1 MTRTKTANV
10 PEVAI
15 VDRGTPIEAIMEILD
30 RDGAVVIRHLVKPAV
45 MDRVGSELDSYIR
58 RAAPGEG
65 DFWGYKTKRFGALVT
80 KSRTF
85 AEEIAPN
92 PTLMTVMDKLLGARC
107 LRFQLHVTMAVHIG
121 PGEKGQI
128 IHRDDGLL
136 PFTHP
141 GPQALCNTMWA
152 LTDFTLEN
160 GATNVVIGSHLWPD
174 DRYPGPDDVVA
185 RAVMPKGS
193 CLIYVGSVFHGGGT
207 NHTADEWRTGMIC
220 GYSLGWLRQEEN
232 QYMAVPPAV
241 AKTLPDNVQRLIGY
255 TNHGPFLGW
264 YEGQDVHVVL
274 EPHVSDVMPATP
286 EGGEYT
292 EEVRI
297 LKTASF
303 IDPRWV

>member
-1 MTRTKTANV
+1 MRGNV
-10 PEVAI
+10 GEVAS
-15 VDRGTPIEAIMEILD
+15 VERDASLEDVMAILD
-30 RDGAVVIRHLVKPAV
+30 RDGAVVIRRLADPSV
-45 MDRVGSELDSYIR
+45 MDRVQGELADYIR
-58 RAAPGEG
+58 RASPGEG

-92 PTLMTVMDKLLGARC
+92 PTLMRVMDRLLGPRC

-136 PFTHP
+136 PFVHP

-152 LTDFTLEN
+152 LSDFTAAN
-160 GATNVVIGSHLWPD
+160 GATNVVPGSHVWPD
-174 DRYPGPDDVVA
+174 DRYPGPDDPVVQ
-185 RAVMPKGS
+185 AVMPKGS
-193 CLIYVGSVFHGGGT
+193 CMIYVGSVFHGGGANRT
-207 NHTADEWRTGMIC
+207 EDEWRTGLIC

-232 QYMAVPPAV
+232 QYLAVPPHV
-241 AKTLPDNVQRLIGY
+241 ARTLPDPVQRLIGY

-274 EPHVSDVMPATP
+274 EPHVADVMAATP
-286 EGGEYT
+286 EGGEYVEGQT
-292 EEVRI
+292 M
-297 LKTASF
+297 LKTAAF
-303 IDPRWV
+303 IDPKFV